1 MLDLNKVDTRFWVT
15 VEAEEEAED
24 RSFIAGSYI
33 TKSGKQFSNLPEET
47 RNLLYDLLWDNY
59 QLPGIMEMS
68 IEEVLA
74 LEEKKP
80 T

>member
-1 MLDLNKVDTRFWVT
+1 MLDMNKVDTRFWVT
-15 VEAEEEAED
+15 PEAEEEAED

-33 TKSGKQFSNLPEET
+33 GNHWKQCRNLPEET

-59 QLPGIMEMS
+59 QLPGITEMS

-74 LEEKKP
+74 LGEKRP